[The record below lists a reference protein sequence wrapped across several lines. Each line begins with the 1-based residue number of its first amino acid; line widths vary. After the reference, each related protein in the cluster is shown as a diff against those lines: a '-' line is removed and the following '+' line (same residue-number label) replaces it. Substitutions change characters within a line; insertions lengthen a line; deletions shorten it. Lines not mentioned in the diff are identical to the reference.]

1 MSAADRI
8 TRHQQFFVGWNDKY
22 FQAADDTGQTCLLW
36 DPPPPSHVALPE
48 GFAPGHPGGTTLPH
62 PETPVQH
69 QLTCA
74 APRVASLAL
83 LRRAAAARG
92 VARTSPGCGGAA
104 PKDRLNFLSARA
116 RATPVALL
124 AFRRRT
130 MSHNI
135 CALAVGTVQHLRN
148 HCCSLSHG

>member
-36 DPPPPSHVALPE
+36 DPPPPSHIALPE

-69 QLTCA
+69 QPPA
-74 APRVASLAL
+74 RYAER
-83 LRRAAAARG
+83 RRAVGR
-92 VARTSPGCGGAA
+92 SGGAA
-104 PKDRLNFLSARA
+104 HSTA
-116 RATPVALL
+116 ALH
-124 AFRRRT
+124 APSVR
-130 MSHNI
+130 
-135 CALAVGTVQHLRN
+135 
-148 HCCSLSHG
+148 HCC